1 MKMNCLT
8 STKHLMKLKSSMIDI
23 NTNTILALDIS
34 TTCIGVSIVYDDGLT
49 KPNILEITHVSPK
62 ISKNATGI
70 EALILRKNIFEND
83 FLPRLKD
90 FNITECVIEAP
101 IMYAQSN
108 SNYLTISEL
117 LQFNGLLSESIY
129 RVLGIFPKYITTY
142 QARMYSYPELM
153 SLRKFKRNGDINDI
167 KSIKKQIKDNHL
179 TLFGGFPFDC
189 DKKSIMM
196 GCVDDNY
203 PEICWSK
210 TKSGELKKQNYDAC
224 DSLVCA
230 IAYINQKRYGD
241 MEPKIM
247 SHEITENENHYDI
260 NYTFDVWGKIYEKHM
275 TIPKDIEN
283 EFCKPKKNTQK

>member
-1 MKMNCLT
+1 MEKTGNNKTYNISYEWGNPLDNCLPDE
-8 STKHLMKLKSSMIDI
+8 KLYHFGSFTD
-23 NTNTILALDIS
+23 
-34 TTCIGVSIVYDDGLT
+34 
-49 KPNILEITHVSPK
+49 
-62 ISKNATGI
+62 
-70 EALILRKNIFEND
+70 
-83 FLPRLKD
+83 
-90 FNITECVIEAP
+90 
-101 IMYAQSN
+101 
-108 SNYLTISEL
+108 
-117 LQFNGLLSESIY
+117 
-129 RVLGIFPKYITTY
+129 
-142 QARMYSYPELM
+142 
-153 SLRKFKRNGDINDI
+153 
-167 KSIKKQIKDNHL
+167 
-179 TLFGGFPFDC
+179 LFGGFPFDC

-275 TIPKDIEN
+275 TIPKDFEN
-283 EFCKPKKNTQK
+283 ETGKPKKTHKNI